1 MVLST
6 PPDPC
11 LVAFDLDGTLVDG
24 IDYIWSAL
32 HRHFGSDA
40 VRRRQA
46 RDDFFARR
54 ISYRR
59 WFEIDLE
66 LLRQRGADRRGIE
79 ELLHTLHPTPQ
90 ARETLWELLRRGY
103 RLAVLSGSLDVV
115 LAHFFPDVPFCQV
128 FINRLAFDAAGRIV
142 GGEPTPYDLEG
153 KAEGLAEAA
162 RREGLTLAQCAFV
175 GDNVNDLSVMRA
187 AGLSLAV
194 FPKDPALEH
203 SAHHVIREPSLAA
216 ILPFFPPRV

>member
-1 MVLST
+1 MALSASR
-6 PPDPC
+6 DIH

-32 HRHFGSDA
+32 HRHFGSDEGL
-40 VRRRQA
+40 RRQA

-79 ELLHTLHPTPQ
+79 ELLQRLHPTPQ
-90 ARETLWELLRRGY
+90 ARETLQELLHRGY
-103 RLAVLSGSLDVV
+103 RLAILSGSLDVV
-115 LAHFFPDVPFCQV
+115 LGHFFPDVPFCQV
-128 FINRLAFDAAGRIV
+128 FINRLAFDEAGRIA

-162 RREGLTLAQCAFV
+162 RREGLDLSQCAFV
-175 GDNVNDLSVMRA
+175 GDNVNDLHVMRA

-203 SAHHVIREPSLAA
+203 TAHQVLREPSLAA

>member
-1 MVLST
+1 MALN
-6 PPDPC
+6 PARDIR
-11 LVAFDLDGTLVDG
+11 LIAFDLDGTLVDG

-32 HRHFGSDA
+32 HRHFGSDPE
-40 VRRRQA
+40 RRTKA

-66 LLRQRGADRRGIE
+66 LLRERGARRRGI
-79 ELLHTLHPTPQ
+79 L
-90 ARETLWELLRRGY
+90 ELLRKLRPTPGAHETLGELVRRRY
-103 RLAVLSGSLDVV
+103 RLALLSGSLDVV
-115 LAHFFPDVPFCQV
+115 LEHFFANVPFCQV
-128 FINRLAFDAAGRIV
+128 FINRLFFDETGRIA

-162 RREGLTLAQCAFV
+162 RREGLSLSQCAFV

-194 FPKDPALEH
+194 FPKDPLLAE
-203 SAHHVIREPSLAA
+203 SAHQVIREPTLAA
-216 ILPFFPPRV
+216 ILPFFPPL